1 MILASGNGSAGPL
14 GLLVV
19 LLIGVATVLLIR
31 NMNARLR
38 RLPKSFDPPTPPT
51 DDPDGTSSDPNADA

>member
-1 MILASGNGSAGPL
+1 MSLAAAPSGTAGPL

-19 LLIGVATVLLIR
+19 LLIGVSLVLLIR

-38 RLPKSFDPPTPPT
+38 RLPPTFEPPKPPPEDEDRDPTP
-51 DDPDGTSSDPNADA
+51 